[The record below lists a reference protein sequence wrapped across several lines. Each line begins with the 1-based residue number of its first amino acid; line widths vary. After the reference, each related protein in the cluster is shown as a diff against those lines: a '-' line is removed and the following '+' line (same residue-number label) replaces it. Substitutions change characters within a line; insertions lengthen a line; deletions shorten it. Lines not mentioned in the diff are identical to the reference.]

1 MYSFFIEQ
9 IILSIKFGKRDEKI
23 NMGLQNESGPKSVA
37 KGSHFMFKFL
47 SKNFWW
53 KLVRIYFKSLGI
65 QASIDRNNLPCNI
78 GCVL

>member
-47 SKNFWW
+47 SKISGGSWFE
-53 KLVRIYFKSLGI
+53 
-65 QASIDRNNLPCNI
+65 SILSR
-78 GCVL
+78 

>member
-47 SKNFWW
+47 S
-53 KLVRIYFKSLGI
+53 
-65 QASIDRNNLPCNI
+65 
-78 GCVL
+78 